1 MMGKHKDM
9 KTGIT
14 NNLVMFWTKQQ
25 LRVYIEVPEKKQKV
39 FQKHKRH
46 DISK

>member
-1 MMGKHKDM
+1 MDKHKDM

-14 NNLVMFWTKQQ
+14 NNLVMFWTEQQ

-39 FQKHKRH
+39 FQKSNRH
-46 DISK
+46 GISK